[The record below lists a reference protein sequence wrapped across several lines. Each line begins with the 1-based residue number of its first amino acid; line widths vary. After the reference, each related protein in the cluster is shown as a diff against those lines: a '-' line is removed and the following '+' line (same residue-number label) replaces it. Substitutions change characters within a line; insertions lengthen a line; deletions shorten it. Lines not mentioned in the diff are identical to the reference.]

1 MQPIPAI
8 PDHQRRVKNLLNDGF
23 EPFVLRGEVC
33 EGESV
38 LQVDDKAP
46 LGAGFHVYRMAPG
59 AVTTAHVHES
69 DEHFLVLDGELVD
82 HDGFVYRTGDLV
94 MAGEGH
100 PAQLFEQ
107 GRLHVGGVHRQPRDA
122 AAEFL
127 STPAA
132 PTKRLLGASRRL
144 DAVHAHQGQRR
155 NEYRHREPRRRAMAL
170 PEDHHAPRDSGEQG
184 NEGTE

>member
-94 MAGEGH
+94 MLEKGTQHNSSSKDGCTLAV
-100 PAQLFEQ
+100 FI
-107 GRLHVGGVHRQPRDA
+107 
-122 AAEFL
+122 
-127 STPAA
+127 
-132 PTKRLLGASRRL
+132 AS
-144 DAVHAHQGQRR
+144 
-155 NEYRHREPRRRAMAL
+155 
-170 PEDHHAPRDSGEQG
+170 PEMPLQSS
-184 NEGTE
+184 